1 MLASTQMI
9 NEVCVFFDR
18 YLFRG
23 NRCDKVRHNYN
34 AFDSPNYPPLGEM
47 RGLRFVIHERYLLP
61 QPTGPFAVKSTM
73 SGKVMVFAM
82 HPGADVESIIRLLN
96 SLTYS
101 RSAQSITD
109 ADDKNH
115 NNCKGNNNKQ
125 ICNENI
131 STNSS
136 KSITATD
143 NKTATTASTATNTSS
158 SSSSS
163 S

>member
-1 MLASTQMI
+1 MLASTQML

-47 RGLRFVIHERYLLP
+47 RGLRFVIHEQYLLP

-73 SGKVMVFAM
+73 CGKVMVFAM
-82 HPGADVESIIRLLN
+82 HPGADVESIVQLLN
-96 SLTYS
+96 SLPPS
-101 RSAQSITD
+101 RTVQTITVSAN
-109 ADDKNH
+109 K
-115 NNCKGNNNKQ
+115 NNKNNDDTQ
-125 ICNENI
+125 VSNETTTKTCLLN
-131 STNSS
+131 STTVDGVAFVKN
-136 KSITATD
+136 
-143 NKTATTASTATNTSS
+143 ATTKTSS